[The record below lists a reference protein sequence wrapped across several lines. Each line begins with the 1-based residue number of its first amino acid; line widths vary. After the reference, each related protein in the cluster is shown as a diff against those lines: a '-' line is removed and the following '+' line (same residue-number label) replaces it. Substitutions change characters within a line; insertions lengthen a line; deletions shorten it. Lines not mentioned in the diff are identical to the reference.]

1 MLRACHWIGIG
12 IGIGIGIDARAGSL
26 DGDGR
31 RAVTRWAAC
40 RRPTREHPDGT
51 VTPDRVFPDQ
61 IAAHDGGVAQ
71 TAAQRQGDRA
81 QFGFAATLRRS
92 RRTPGVAPGRPV
104 SAPPFPDTAPERLG
118 PVVAVRGPGATG
130 TSPWAPSGTAGRG
143 ASLNPL

>member
-1 MLRACHWIGIG
+1 MLRACHRIGFG
-12 IGIGIGIDARAGSL
+12 FGIGIGIDARAGRL
-26 DGDGR
+26 GGDGR
-31 RAVTRWAAC
+31 RAVTRRAAC
-40 RRPTREHPDGT
+40 RRPTGEHPDGT

-61 IAAHDGGVAQ
+61 VSAHDDGAARP
-71 TAAQRQGDRA
+71 AAQRRGDRA

-130 TSPWAPSGTAGRG
+130 TPPWVPSGTAGRG